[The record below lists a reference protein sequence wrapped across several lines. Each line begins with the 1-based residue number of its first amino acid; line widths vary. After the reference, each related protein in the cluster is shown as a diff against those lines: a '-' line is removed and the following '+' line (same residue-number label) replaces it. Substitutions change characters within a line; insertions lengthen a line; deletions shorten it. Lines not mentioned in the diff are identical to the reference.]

1 MENESLQR
9 SLSLSLFRGEQRL
22 NADLAD
28 PGAYLGGHSI
38 RASVIIVVIR
48 RVTTVRS
55 LRLPSLNPGSWTS
68 WLPFSARFPLRRQ
81 KVGAEIRNKSPDD
94 FDRNPSGLITGW
106 HESLLRPA
114 YQFWNVRC
122 SLIRVDS
129 RGFLFVSVF
138 INLTLINL
146 FVLFVFRSG
155 FIFNYKF

>member
-9 SLSLSLFRGEQRL
+9 SLSLSLSRGEQRL

-68 WLPFSARFPLRRQ
+68 WLPFSARFLLRRQ
-81 KVGAEIRNKSPDD
+81 KVGAEIRNKSPGD
-94 FDRNPSGLITGW
+94 FDRNPSGLITDG
-106 HESLLRPA
+106 LAR
-114 YQFWNVRC
+114 
-122 SLIRVDS
+122 
-129 RGFLFVSVF
+129 
-138 INLTLINL
+138 
-146 FVLFVFRSG
+146 
-155 FIFNYKF
+155 IFASPGLPILER